1 MGGEKKEN
9 IENTED
15 IEDIQLTV
23 TKWYVQAEDREK
35 AARFFGDLGL
45 DGFCA
50 EADSMEWIRYQGSA
64 PEQDREELIHKVLQ
78 HQRDKKFKVVFLDE
92 NYEPLYKDELGWN
105 IDAHLPAAYWTV
117 MLGIVFFLGLMA
129 FSLRNVEGANP
140 ALNIMCAAYASP
152 LAVLAF
158 WGCRFRLTVKEQIIT
173 VRRAFGRKYSFSTD
187 EITKVTRRVR
197 SGVSAVWTERV
208 TIYAKSRRVSVN
220 SYMTD
225 MEKLDGFLLWY
236 VSGSKIATREKKSR
250 GF

>member
-35 AARFFGDLGL
+35 AASFFGDLGL

-50 EADSMEWIRYQGSA
+50 EADSMEWIRYRGSA

-105 IDAHLPAAYWTV
+105 IDAYLPAAYWTV

-158 WGCRFRLTVKEQIIT
+158 WGCRFRLTVKEQIINCQES
-173 VRRAFGRKYSFSTD
+173 VRK
-187 EITKVTRRVR
+187 EIQLFY
-197 SGVSAVWTERV
+197 G
-208 TIYAKSRRVSVN
+208 
-220 SYMTD
+220 
-225 MEKLDGFLLWY
+225 
-236 VSGSKIATREKKSR
+236 
-250 GF
+250 

>member
-9 IENTED
+9 IEN

-35 AARFFGDLGL
+35 AARFFGEPGL

-50 EADSMEWIRYQGSA
+50 EADSMEWIRYRGSA
-64 PEQDREELIHKVLQ
+64 PEQDRDELIHKVLRY
-78 HQRDKKFKVVFLDE
+78 QRDKKFKVVFLDE
-92 NYEPLYKDELGWN
+92 NDEPLYKDELGWN
-105 IDAHLPAAYWTV
+105 IDIHLPAAYRAV
-117 MLGIVFFLGLMA
+117 MLGIVFFLGLLA

-140 ALNIMCAAYASP
+140 ALNIVCAAYACP

-158 WGCRFRLTVKEQIIT
+158 WGCRFRLTVEEQDIT
-173 VRRAFGRKYSFSTD
+173 VRRAFGKRYGFSPD

-197 SGVSAVWTERV
+197 SGTSAVWTDRV
-208 TIYAKSRRVSVN
+208 TVYAKSRRVSVN
-220 SYMTD
+220 SYLTE
-225 MEKLDGFLLWY
+225 MEKLDGFLLWH
-236 VSGSKIATREKKSR
+236 VSGSKIITKEKKSR